1 MTFSIVIIAIIL
13 LLFALFIVIV
23 VHCALFLWFIVHPS
37 HCVPSTGHCYCCSS
51 CIVIHL
57 SCVKSLF
64 IVIIVHCCFCLLFIV
79 FVMFLHWNCFLLPF
93 LCCLLHCFTYHCY
106 CSFILESCSFILGS
120 LCTVIYTLHE
130 SWIYFFIVN
139 TEYCAVLEYC
149 CNWRPEVPTVQPRS
163 VLTHTRSHKQPLIT
177 HTLSLSHSHTCG
189 RAGWRAAC
197 AVCRSAWVS

>member
-1 MTFSIVIIAIIL
+1 M
-13 LLFALFIVIV
+13 
-23 VHCALFLWFIVHPS
+23 VHCSPE
-37 HCVPSTGHCYCCSS
+37 
-51 CIVIHL
+51 
-57 SCVKSLF
+57 SLCTK
-64 IVIIVHCCFCLLFIV
+64 HWSLLLLFIV
-79 FVMFLHWNCFLLPF
+79 HCYSFVLCKVIVYCNHCSLLFLFLVYCYCNVFALKLFLVTIF

-106 CSFILESCSFILGS
+106 CSFILGSCSFILGS